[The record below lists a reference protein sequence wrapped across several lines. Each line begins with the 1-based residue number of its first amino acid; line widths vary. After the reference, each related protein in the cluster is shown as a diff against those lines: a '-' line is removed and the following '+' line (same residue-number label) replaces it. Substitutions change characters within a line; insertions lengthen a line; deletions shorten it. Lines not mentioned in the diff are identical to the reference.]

1 MDTDPTGMDMDMDS
15 GDVRRERLRLKLPQQ
30 LTLKQTPGT
39 TTPMPTIPMP
49 TPHTTDPMVTTVMGC
64 GAARREKQ
72 RLSLL
77 LKLTRLPTQR
87 LTPGTTMEGPTMVD
101 TMATDPMAT
110 MDMDMDY
117 GAVNRH

>member
-1 MDTDPTGMDMDMDS
+1 MDY
-15 GDVRRERLRLKLPQQ
+15 GDARREKQKLTLQ
-30 LTLKQTPGT
+30 LTLKPTPGT
-39 TTPMPTIPMP
+39 TTPMPTIPML
-49 TPHTTDPMVTTVMGC
+49 TPHTTDRMVTTAMDC
-64 GAARREKQ
+64 GDARREKQ

-77 LKLTRLPTQR
+77 LKLTLLPTLM